1 MRHIYELLTIWPGG
15 EYVHMRTEDLHVI
28 SARYNRCRA
37 QDVAIRIRKDGTI
50 LTIGEA
56 DELCGD
62 PWGLVPEYKRPKV
75 RSARPAVA
83 VKAPPKKR
91 KSVAEMDAD
100 GRIVR
105 KFHSIC
111 GMAEAL
117 NIGNNT
123 AGAWVRSG
131 GIQATG
137 FQYAVCCDDEQ
148 G

>member
-1 MRHIYELLTIWPGG
+1 MSTCGQKISMLYPPGITG
-15 EYVHMRTEDLHVI
+15 AGPRMLR
-28 SARYNRCRA
+28 SAYARMGPSSRSGR
-37 QDVAIRIRKDGTI
+37 
-50 LTIGEA
+50 A